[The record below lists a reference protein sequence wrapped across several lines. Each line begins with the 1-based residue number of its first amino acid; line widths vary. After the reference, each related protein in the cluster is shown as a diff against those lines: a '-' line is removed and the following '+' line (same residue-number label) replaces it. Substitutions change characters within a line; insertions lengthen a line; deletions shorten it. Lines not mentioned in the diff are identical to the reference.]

1 MRLVRSSLVVLT
13 AIGIGLTTLADQT
26 VAQPF
31 VPKNRGLPGRR
42 AGSGT
47 RGACSQIPAAQVG
60 SMVAF
65 MPQSNLGTTTSD
77 YPTLAWYVP
86 TTQATT
92 ATFVLLDEQQHEI
105 YSTEMNLLGQPG
117 ILRVV
122 LPSSIPPLKT
132 GMNYRWKFVLTCDSD
147 EPSNNLLT
155 EGWLQRVVL
164 DETVQ
169 QQLQSASLRERAAI
183 YAREGVWYDALS
195 TLMMLR
201 QSQPNN
207 AALTKD
213 WQSLLESID
222 LGSIAT
228 ATLLP

>member
-1 MRLVRSSLVVLT
+1 
-13 AIGIGLTTLADQT
+13 
-26 VAQPF
+26 
-31 VPKNRGLPGRR
+31 
-42 AGSGT
+42 
-47 RGACSQIPAAQVG
+47 
-60 SMVAF
+60 MVAF

-213 WQSLLESID
+213 WQSLLESVD